1 MARKKGH
8 KSGRIADLRYT
19 GLIKRTCAPAFL
31 ADEYNGHPRQVIGYV
46 TMDPGLFTSL
56 PDLQTCRAGWFD
68 FTSWAVQVGAIFYA
82 IFLAVYVWSQ
92 DDVVKRFTPFVQF
105 PLLLGVLNINR
116 GTWAIAVCGCFYPGT
131 DKQRMQWLMG
141 TTILALSIDWLM
153 ISRALEMAWHIN
165 QTFPPRAL
173 GLLAW
178 ILPTIEAFIFFA
190 GLWTGYARIEHV
202 GPWFIPFVPA
212 ALWLTLGPLFVILV
226 SVLLH
231 YNQTFLNT

>member
-1 MARKKGH
+1 M
-8 KSGRIADLRYT
+8 
-19 GLIKRTCAPAFL
+19 
-31 ADEYNGHPRQVIGYV
+31 
-46 TMDPGLFTSL
+46 
-56 PDLQTCRAGWFD
+56 
-68 FTSWAVQVGAIFYA
+68 FYA

-165 QTFPPRAL
+165 QTLPPRAVR
-173 GLLAW
+173 A
-178 ILPTIEAFIFFA
+178 ILSLI
-190 GLWTGYARIEHV
+190 
-202 GPWFIPFVPA
+202 
-212 ALWLTLGPLFVILV
+212 PLFPW
-226 SVLLH
+226 SC
-231 YNQTFLNT
+231 NTRDEFPEV